1 MTKRIMAWVLGLG
14 LLAGLCG
21 CGRTEAAPEV
31 TAPPTAYYTVDE
43 AAQSADAAAGAESE
57 DAAAEAYPAGKQ
69 AVELPEGARITG
81 LSCFNGKIYASLS
94 EATEVSG
101 ELYEMTGGSLCRL
114 EPDGTLTRLAET
126 GAFGTYFAVLPDE
139 SIWYYDTVMD
149 DAVNVT
155 FTHILCH
162 MAADGAQ
169 LARVEM
175 DTQSEAVMRLLPG
188 ADGGVV
194 ILMDQ
199 RFAAYDAAGA
209 MTGEAKYEGAFLYS
223 GAAALPDGRI
233 AAAGWPD
240 VERDE
245 RELLVLDPE
254 TMTLQSL
261 GALDVGIW
269 FNGVLGG
276 TLDCLWVDNRQPYVY
291 DLETQTM
298 TSGVDWAALGLNSE
312 YVGGVAFLDAAT
324 MVAYVRQSGDGLAG
338 DVYVFPAGYTL
349 RGADKTVLTLA
360 GVNFQ
365 SELRQLAVNFNEAS
379 EDYYVELL
387 DYSDNVDGRDPERL
401 LYELNTGELPDLIL
415 CNGSFGDEVSIDTLA
430 RKGYLADIGALIDS
444 DADMTRAGFLENV
457 LDALSVDGVLCSV
470 PLIYDLETAAASAA
484 TVGTDMGC
492 TFDDV
497 RAWLGEN
504 EGLGLV
510 ADVYAHDDRWLGYI
524 LKTNASAFID
534 RSGGTA
540 ALCPDAIEQTLEF
553 ARFVVEYGASGGD
566 EMDGDYLL
574 AYIWENEIS
583 SLSAYCARRIGLPA
597 TAIGWPC
604 LDGVGAVIEPLRE
617 LAIASDT
624 EHMDG
629 CWAFIRYMLTDY
641 QAYLHSEESRESSL
655 PIRVDSLEADIE
667 HAVSVYDA
675 SREEVEAFAAL
686 LRAADRVYRSSSP
699 EAQVVAIVK
708 EQAAD
713 YLAGDASLDK
723 TVAAIESRA
732 SLYLAEQG

>member
-1 MTKRIMAWVLGLG
+1 MTKRILAWALGLG

-21 CGRTEAAPEV
+21 CGRTEAAPEE
-31 TAPPTAYYTVDE
+31 TAPPTAYYTVDGVAQNADT
-43 AAQSADAAAGAESE
+43 AAEAESE
-57 DAAAEAYPAGKQ
+57 DAAAGAYPAGKQ

-81 LSCFNGKIYASLS
+81 LSCFNGRIYVNLAES
-94 EATEVSG
+94 TEVSG

-114 EPDGTLTRLAET
+114 EPDGTLTRLAEV

-139 SIWYYDTVMD
+139 SIWYFDTVMD
-149 DAVNVT
+149 DAANVT

-162 MAADGAQ
+162 VAADGVE

-194 ILMDQ
+194 ILSDH

-245 RELLVLDPE
+245 RELLVLEPE
-254 TMTLQSL
+254 SMELQSL
-261 GALDVGIW
+261 GALEVGMW

-298 TSGVDWAALGLNSE
+298 TSGVDWAALGLNAE
-312 YVGGVAFLDAAT
+312 YVSGVAFLDAAT

-349 RGADKTVLTLA
+349 RGADKTTLTLA

-365 SELRQLAVNFNEAS
+365 SELRQLVVNFNEAS

-387 DYSDNVDGRDPERL
+387 DYSDNVDGRSPERL

-444 DADMTRAGFLENV
+444 DADMTRADFLENV

-492 TFDDV
+492 SFDDV
-497 RAWLGEN
+497 RAWLAEN
-504 EGLGLV
+504 EELGLV

-540 ALCPDAIEQTLEF
+540 VLCPDAIEQTLEF
-553 ARFVVEYGASGGD
+553 ARFVVEHGVSGGD

-574 AYIWENEIS
+574 AYIWKNEIS
-583 SLSAYCARRIGLPA
+583 SLTAYCAGRVGLPA

-629 CWAFIRYMLTDY
+629 CWAFIHYMLTDY

-667 HAVSVYDA
+667 YAVSVYDA

-686 LRAADRVYRSSSP
+686 LRATDRVYRSSSP
-699 EAQVVAIVK
+699 EAQVVAIIK

-713 YLAGDASLDK
+713 YLAGDASLDAAM
-723 TVAAIESRA
+723 AAIESRVN
-732 SLYLAEQG
+732 LYLAEQG

>member
-1 MTKRIMAWVLGLG
+1 MTKRIMAWALGLG

-21 CGRTEAAPEV
+21 CGRVEAAPEE

-43 AAQSADAAAGAESE
+43 TVQSADTAAETESE
-57 DAAAEAYPAGKQ
+57 DAAAGAYPAGKQ
-69 AVELPEGARITG
+69 AVELPDGARITG

-94 EATEVSG
+94 EAAEVSG

-114 EPDGTLTRLAET
+114 EPDGTLTRLAEV

-139 SIWYYDTVMD
+139 SIWYFDTVMD

-162 MAADGAQ
+162 VTADGTE

-245 RELLVLDPE
+245 RELLVFDPE

-261 GALDVGIW
+261 GALEVGMW

-338 DVYVFPAGYTL
+338 DVYVFPAGYAL

-365 SELRQLAVNFNEAS
+365 SELRQLVVNFNEAS

-415 CNGSFGDEVSIDTLA
+415 CNSSFGDEVSIDTLA

-444 DADMTRAGFLENV
+444 DADMTRADFLENV

-470 PLIYDLETAAASAA
+470 PLIYNLETAAASAA
-484 TVGTDMGC
+484 AVGTDMGC

-497 RAWLGEN
+497 RAWLAEN
-504 EGLGLV
+504 EELGLV

-524 LKTNASAFID
+524 LKTNASAFVD
-534 RSGGTA
+534 RSGGA
-540 ALCPDAIEQTLEF
+540 AVLCPDAIEQTLEF
-553 ARFVVEYGASGGD
+553 ARFVVEHGVSGGD

-583 SLSAYCARRIGLPA
+583 SLSAYCAGRIGLPA

-604 LDGVGAVIEPLRE
+604 LDGVGAEIEPLRE

-655 PIRVDSLEADIE
+655 PICVDSLEADIE

-699 EAQVVAIVK
+699 EAQVVAIIK

-713 YLAGDASLDK
+713 YLAGAASLDAAM
-723 TVAAIESRA
+723 AAIESRA